1 MKIKQ
6 YLRACLSVLLVGTL
20 QSLSP
25 AFSSDLLY
33 QPVNPAFG
41 GNPNNASFLLGSANA
56 QQQFEDEQDE
66 SSPLE
71 EFNERLQRSLLGRIT
86 SAVTRDIVDS
96 EGNIT
101 PGLFETVDY
110 IIEVIDEGNGL
121 ITIITT
127 DRISG
132 GQTVFQSVQNQF
144 VFHRE

>member
-86 SAVTRDIVDS
+86 SAVTRDIVDID
-96 EGNIT
+96 GNIT
-101 PGLFETVDY
+101 PGIFETVDY
-110 IIEVIDEGNGL
+110 IIEIVDEGNGL
-121 ITIITT
+121 ITIFTT
-127 DRISG
+127 DRVSG
-132 GQTVFQSVQNQF
+132 EQTVIQVEN
-144 VFHRE
+144 ET

>member
-86 SAVTRDIVDS
+86 SAVTRDIVDID
-96 EGNIT
+96 GNIT
-101 PGLFETVDY
+101 PGIFETVDY
-110 IIEVIDEGNGL
+110 IIEIVDEGNGL
-121 ITIITT
+121 ITIFTT
-127 DRISG
+127 DRVTG
-132 GQTVFQSVQNQF
+132 EQTVIQVEN
-144 VFHRE
+144 ET